1 MIACNV
7 NEDSH
12 NGRSISWKPFLISS
26 ARLKQTKMHY
36 RLYTISSNRGWLYG
50 NHKLSGSSNVTWIMG
65 WRSFDVIFDF
75 NTLWTCYCTGHVF
88 GKHANLVPR
97 VRLSFSQLTKKKS
110 GLGGRDWPP
119 IEWSCSV
126 HVIDFLFFCKGHC
139 LWWKLDC
146 NQGRHLKM

>member
-75 NTLWTCYCTGHVF
+75 NSTKLYTLELAIVQVTCLGNMLILSPGSAFLSVSWPKRKAGSGDEIGHLLNDHVQSMWLIF
-88 GKHANLVPR
+88 
-97 VRLSFSQLTKKKS
+97 SFSAKVTAS
-110 GLGGRDWPP
+110 GG
-119 IEWSCSV
+119 S
-126 HVIDFLFFCKGHC
+126 
-139 LWWKLDC
+139 
-146 NQGRHLKM
+146 